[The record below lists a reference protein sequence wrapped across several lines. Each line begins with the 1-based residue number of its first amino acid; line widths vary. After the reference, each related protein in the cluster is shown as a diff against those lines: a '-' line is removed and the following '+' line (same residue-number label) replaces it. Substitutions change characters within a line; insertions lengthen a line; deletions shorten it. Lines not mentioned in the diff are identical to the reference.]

1 MSRHLGLN
9 DSRCRFLSLFL
20 LDGCSV
26 ALFLFLLRSSVLCGL
41 WLNRGSSPELGAG
54 LIAVSVASLLNRCL
68 HLNLGWNMVVRRT
81 DGIGDSI

>member
-9 DSRCRFLSLFL
+9 DSRCRFLILFL

-26 ALFLFLLRSSVLCGL
+26 PLFLFLLGSSVLCGL

-54 LIAVSVASLLNRCL
+54 FIAVSVTSLLSRCL
-68 HLNLGWNMVVRRT
+68 HLNLGWNMVMGRAE
-81 DGIGDSI
+81 GIGDSI